1 MTVPILGQKTRQEKR
16 EAARTPATKADVNA
30 LAAKVQRA
38 LMQVNWRVNVCF
50 ETMRDFG
57 CTDEAV
63 VAAQARVEA
72 LEKAMQESGG
82 PEAGPEEVN

>member
-1 MTVPILGQKTRQEKR
+1 MTVPILGKTRQMRRADER
-16 EAARTPATKADVNA
+16 EPATKADVA
-30 LAAKVQRA
+30 MLAAKVQKA

-63 VAAQARVEA
+63 IAAQARVAA
-72 LEKAMQESGG
+72 LEKAMEAGG
-82 PEAGPEEVN
+82 PEAAPEEMN